1 MVSMDEATKTQN
13 LRDPIM
19 TFLDSARM
27 SDVVRLAQQLTKKNG
42 MIKELK

>member
-27 SDVVRLAQQLTKKNG
+27 SDVVRLAHQLVITA
-42 MIKELK
+42 